1 MQENQSSTETKA
13 PIKIYAIGA
22 LALASVVAGVII
34 LNDKTPP
41 PPPTTPIEVV
51 DPKVI
56 PVAEIEVAPTP
67 APIAEPAKVT
77 EEKTVIPEI
86 VATETVEPEVEP
98 EPEPL
103 PKLDESDL
111 LAIDKAKELSWLP
124 TATKH
129 INNKDLIRNFV
140 TFVDNASRGD
150 LAAKFSPITSPTTK
164 FSVNEIEQ
172 EMYINPESYERY
184 TPYVDT
190 INSLNVD
197 MAMNAL
203 IFMAPLIDEAYM
215 ELGYDEGAFIGT
227 LSQALTEMLQAPVI
241 RNPIKVVAP
250 SAMYKYADPQLEGL
264 SDIQKLMLR
273 MGPDNITKL
282 RPKLQQIQGALEQLE
297 NKIQD

>member
-22 LALASVVAGVII
+22 LALVSVVAGVII

-41 PPPTTPIEVV
+41 PRPATPIEVV
-51 DPKVI
+51 EPKVI
-56 PVAEIEVAPTP
+56 PVAEIEVESTP
-67 APIAEPAKVT
+67 APIAESAKVT

-86 VATETVEPEVEP
+86 VATETVEPEVKP

-103 PKLDESDL
+103 PKLDESDT

-124 TATKH
+124 TATKY

-150 LAAKFSPITSPTTK
+150 LAAKFSPVLSPSAK
-164 FSVNEIEQ
+164 FSINEIEQ
-172 EMYINPESYERY
+172 EMYIDPKSYERY

-203 IFMAPLIDEAYM
+203 VFMTPLIDEAYM
-215 ELGYDEGAFIGT
+215 ELGYDEGAFVGA
-227 LSQALTEMLQAPVI
+227 LNQALAEMLQAPVI

>member
-13 PIKIYAIGA
+13 PMKIYAIGA
-22 LALASVVAGVII
+22 LVLVSVVAGVVI
-34 LNDKTPP
+34 LNEKTPP
-41 PPPTTPIEVV
+41 PATPIEIVE
-51 DPKVI
+51 PKVI
-56 PVAEIEVAPTP
+56 PSAEIEVEPTP
-67 APIAEPAKVT
+67 DPIAEPTKVT
-77 EEKTVIPEI
+77 EEKAVIPE
-86 VATETVEPEVEP
+86 VVETKIIEPEIELVP

-103 PKLDESDL
+103 PKLDESDT
-111 LAIDKAKELSWLP
+111 LAVDKAKELSWLP
-124 TATKH
+124 TATKY

-140 TFVDNASRGD
+140 TFIDNASRGD
-150 LAAKFSPITSPTTK
+150 LAAKFSPIVSPTAK
-164 FSVNEIEQ
+164 FSINEIEQ
-172 EMYINPESYERY
+172 EMYIDPESYKRY

-197 MAMNAL
+197 MAINAL
-203 IFMAPLIDEAYM
+203 VFMTPLIDEAYM
-215 ELGYDEGAFIGT
+215 ELGYDKGAFTNT
-227 LSQALTEMLQAPVI
+227 LNQALAEMLQAPVI

-297 NKIQD
+297 LR

>member
-13 PIKIYAIGA
+13 PMKIYAIGA
-22 LALASVVAGVII
+22 LILVSAVAGVII
-34 LNDKTPP
+34 LNSETPAPP
-41 PPPTTPIEVV
+41 PATSIEVV
-51 DPKVI
+51 EPKVI
-56 PVAEIEVAPTP
+56 PVAEIEVEPTP

-77 EEKTVIPEI
+77 EEKTVIPEA
-86 VATETVEPEVEP
+86 VTTELIEPEVEP

-103 PKLDESDL
+103 PTLDESDT

-124 TATKH
+124 TATNH
-129 INNKDLIRNFV
+129 LNNKDIVRNFV

-150 LAAKFSPITSPTTK
+150 LAAKFSPILSPSAK
-164 FSVNEIEQ
+164 FSINEIEQ
-172 EMYINPESYERY
+172 EMYIDPESYERY

-197 MAMNAL
+197 MAIDAL
-203 IFMAPLIDEAYM
+203 VFMAPLLDEAYM
-215 ELGYDEGAFIGT
+215 ELGYEQGAFVGT
-227 LSQALTEMLQAPVI
+227 LDLALGEMLQAPVI
-241 RNPIKVVAP
+241 RNPIKVIAP

-297 NKIQD
+297 KSTQN

>member
-13 PIKIYAIGA
+13 PMKIYAIGA
-22 LALASVVAGVII
+22 LILVSAVAGVII
-34 LNDKTPP
+34 LNEKTPP
-41 PPPTTPIEVV
+41 PATPIEIVE
-51 DPKVI
+51 PKVI
-56 PVAEIEVAPTP
+56 PAAEIEVEPTP
-67 APIAEPAKVT
+67 EPIAEPTKIT
-77 EEKTVIPEI
+77 EEKAVIPEV
-86 VATETVEPEVEP
+86 VATEIIEPEIEPEP

-103 PKLDESDL
+103 PKLDESDT

-124 TATKH
+124 TATNH
-129 INNKDLIRNFV
+129 LNNKDLIRNFV

-150 LAAKFSPITSPTTK
+150 LAAKFSPILSPSAK
-164 FSVNEIEQ
+164 FSINEIEQ
-172 EMYINPESYERY
+172 EMYIDPESYERY

-203 IFMAPLIDEAYM
+203 VFMTPLIDEAYM
-215 ELGYDEGAFIGT
+215 ELGYEQGAFANT
-227 LSQALTEMLQAPVI
+227 LGLALDEMLQAPVI

-282 RPKLQQIQGALEQLE
+282 RPKLQQIQGALEQL
-297 NKIQD
+297 KDKAQD

>member
-1 MQENQSSTETKA
+1 MQENQRSTETKA
-13 PIKIYAIGA
+13 PMKVYAIGA
-22 LALASVVAGVII
+22 LVLVSAVAGIII
-34 LNDKTPP
+34 LNDETPQP
-41 PPPTTPIEVV
+41 PTPIEIVE
-51 DPKVI
+51 PKV
-56 PVAEIEVAPTP
+56 TP
-67 APIAEPAKVT
+67 ASDSTVEPTAGPIVEPIKVI
-77 EEKTVIPEI
+77 EEKTVAPEA
-86 VATETVEPEVEP
+86 VATEIIEPEVVPEP

-103 PKLDESDL
+103 PKLDASDT

-124 TATKH
+124 TATNH

-150 LAAKFSPITSPTTK
+150 LATKFSPIFSPKAK
-164 FSVNEIEQ
+164 FSVNEIDQ
-172 EMYINPESYERY
+172 EMYVDPQSYERY
-184 TPYVDT
+184 KPYVDT

-197 MAMNAL
+197 MAINAL
-203 IFMAPLIDEAYM
+203 VFMAPLIDEAYM
-215 ELGYDEGAFIGT
+215 ELGYDEGAFIST
-227 LSQALTEMLQAPVI
+227 LNQALAEMLQAPVI

-297 NKIQD
+297 DKAQD

>member
-13 PIKIYAIGA
+13 PMKIYAIGA
-22 LALASVVAGVII
+22 LVLVSVVAGVIV
-34 LNDKTPP
+34 LNEKTPP
-41 PPPTTPIEVV
+41 PPPVTPIENVE
-51 DPKVI
+51 PKVI
-56 PVAEIEVAPTP
+56 PAAEIEVEPTP
-67 APIAEPAKVT
+67 EQITEPTKVT
-77 EEKTVIPEI
+77 EENAVIPE
-86 VATETVEPEVEP
+86 VVETEIIEPEIEP

-103 PKLDESDL
+103 PKLDESDT
-111 LAIDKAKELSWLP
+111 LAIDKVKELSWLP
-124 TATKH
+124 TATKY

-140 TFVDNASRGD
+140 TFIDNASRGD
-150 LAAKFSPITSPTTK
+150 LAAKFSPIVSPTAK
-164 FSVNEIEQ
+164 FSINEIEQ
-172 EMYINPESYERY
+172 EMYIDPESYKRY

-197 MAMNAL
+197 MAINAL
-203 IFMAPLIDEAYM
+203 VFMTPLIDEAYM
-215 ELGYDEGAFIGT
+215 ELGYDKGAFTNT
-227 LSQALTEMLQAPVI
+227 LNQALAEMLQAPVI

-297 NKIQD
+297 LR